1 MNRYLLFMPD
11 VLRIEGLKI
20 EGRMSGLCR
29 GDAHLL
35 TPGLIPGHFPPREK
49 SCIPRSRKDGY
60 ITSRSEDQVM
70 TDEEP
75 VTEQT
80 SDAEYEEEFAYFLV
94 MLRDENVGKRW
105 KAAESLARTGD
116 TRSVEPLIAALEDE
130 DWRVRQKAAW
140 ALGYIGDPRA
150 LVPLRRAMMYESDS
164 VRSIIMEALDEI
176 KRKMA
181 GREPESFRG

>member
-1 MNRYLLFMPD
+1 
-11 VLRIEGLKI
+11 
-20 EGRMSGLCR
+20 MSGLCR
-29 GDAHLL
+29 GDAHHL
-35 TPGLIPGHFPPREK
+35 TPGLIPGHFPPGRRVAFREVGGMD
-49 SCIPRSRKDGY
+49 ILHPVLR
-60 ITSRSEDQVM
+60 DQVM

-105 KAAESLARTGD
+105 KAAESLARAGD
-116 TRSVEPLIAALEDE
+116 PRAVEPLIAALEDE